1 MEALSVR
8 ANFPTEM
15 TNKIMNDEI
24 PTIEI
29 PADLDW
35 VDWYSGTVLHSVV
48 RIWGVPY
55 NVEAIAVDK
64 SGKARGRAA
73 ARRLALLKRLKGVD
87 CELCAVTLKPG
98 RHYVISF
105 VPFDVNE

>member
-1 MEALSVR
+1 
-8 ANFPTEM
+8 
-15 TNKIMNDEI
+15 MNDEI

-35 VDWYSGTVLHSVV
+35 VDWYNGTVLYAVV

-64 SGKARGRAA
+64 YGKALGRGGAGQ
-73 ARRLALLKRLKGVD
+73 LALLKRLKDVD
-87 CELCAVTLKPG
+87 YDLCAVTLKPG